1 MMSSE
6 FPRSIAAPA
15 GGAEKLLYP
24 PSRSKKDT
32 PPVEAVRGFVFTSGI
47 GWMKERGLVERYR
60 ELLPAGERDRMMLVT
75 AASWIPLEE
84 ALIAYRAC
92 DALGLS
98 MDDQVELGRVVSNA
112 NNGVVLRTIMQLV
125 GKVSSPWTALGRID
139 RMWQSSNRG
148 GAIAVYKLGTHQAR
162 LEFWRCPLAR
172 SAFFRTSMRGAIA
185 VGIEPFCDRVVVNE
199 IAHQNSP
206 DGFALR
212 LSW

>member
-6 FPRSIAAPA
+6 FPRIHVPVSS
-15 GGAEKLLYP
+15 EEQLLHA

-32 PPVEAVRGFVFTSGI
+32 PAVDAVRGFVFTSGLC
-47 GWMKERGLVERYR
+47 WMNERGLVDRYR
-60 ELLPAGERDRMMLVT
+60 DLLPPDERDRMMLVT

-84 ALIAYRAC
+84 ALIAYGAC

-98 MDDQVELGRVVSNA
+98 MDHQIELGRVVSIA
-112 NNGVVLRTIMQLV
+112 NNGVVLRTLVQLV
-125 GKVSSPWTALGRID
+125 GKVASPWTALGRID
-139 RMWQSSNRG
+139 RVWQSSNRG
-148 GAIAVYKLGTHQAR
+148 GAIAVYKLGAQQAR

-185 VGIEPFCDRVVVNE
+185 AGIEPFCDRVVVNE
-199 IAHQNSP
+199 VADYATV

-212 LSW
+212 VSW